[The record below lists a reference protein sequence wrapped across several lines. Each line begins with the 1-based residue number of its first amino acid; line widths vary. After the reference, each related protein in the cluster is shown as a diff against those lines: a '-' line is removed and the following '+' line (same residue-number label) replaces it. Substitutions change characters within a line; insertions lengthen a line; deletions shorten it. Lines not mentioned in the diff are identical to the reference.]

1 MKNIL
6 ERFDEVLLTK
16 ASKVGLENI
25 TDTISLLIIIKQYI
39 GTLATIE
46 DLEKK
51 SIRIDEINLLVKNK
65 IIETN
70 ENMELLQTDISGKNL

>member
-46 DLEKK
+46 DLENK
-51 SIRIDEINLLVKNK
+51 SIRIDEINHLVKNK